1 MARPFASVT
10 RLRYNPCDPVL
21 ATEVSMAQKILV
33 VDDERLIVDSVKYGL
48 QKEGYVI
55 SVAYDGDQAVALAQQ
70 ESPDLVLLDIQLPK
84 KDGWAVC
91 RAIRESSRVPII
103 MLTARGEE
111 ADKVLGLELGADD
124 YLVKPFSMRELLA
137 RVRAALRRA
146 TEYVEPAPTRVN
158 IGDIELDS
166 KSHRALC
173 GGKALELTRKEYD
186 LLQVL
191 MAHAGQVIKR
201 NDLIDK
207 VWETDWVGDTR
218 TLDVHIRW
226 LREKIEKE
234 PGKPRYIQTVR
245 GVGYRFI
252 SPDEVGK

>member
-1 MARPFASVT
+1 MT
-10 RLRYNPCDPVL
+10 
-21 ATEVSMAQKILV
+21 QKILV

-48 QKEGYVI
+48 QKEGYSI
-55 SVAYDGDQAVALAQQ
+55 IAAYDGDQAIALAAR
-70 ESPDLVLLDIQLPK
+70 ENPDLVLLDIQLPK

-91 RAIRESSRVPII
+91 RTIRAASRVPII

-124 YLVKPFSMRELLA
+124 YLVKPFSLRELLA
-137 RVRAALRRA
+137 RVRAALRRS
-146 TEYVEPAPTRVN
+146 TEYVEPAPTSVT
-158 IGDIELDS
+158 IGDIALDP
-166 KSHRALC
+166 KSHRATRRGEML
-173 GGKALELTRKEYD
+173 ALTRKEYD
-186 LLQVL
+186 LLETL

-201 NDLIDK
+201 HDLIDR
-207 VWETDWVGDTR
+207 VWETDWVGDPR

-245 GVGYRFI
+245 GVGYRFA
-252 SPDEVGK
+252 SPTEVAK

>member
-1 MARPFASVT
+1 
-10 RLRYNPCDPVL
+10 
-21 ATEVSMAQKILV
+21 MAQKILV

-48 QKEGYVI
+48 QKEGYAI
-55 SVAYDGDQAVALAQQ
+55 IGAYDGEQAIELARQ
-70 ESPDLVLLDIQLPK
+70 ENPALVLLDIQLPK

-91 RAIRESSRVPII
+91 RAIRETSRVPII

-146 TEYVEPAPTRVN
+146 TEYVEPSLQSVT
-158 IGDIELDS
+158 IGEIALDA
-166 KSHRALC
+166 KSHRVTC
-173 GGKALELTRKEYD
+173 RGNFLELTRKEYD
-186 LLQVL
+186 LLEAL
-191 MAHAGQVIKR
+191 MTQAGQVVKR
-201 NDLIDK
+201 NDLIDR
-207 VWETDWVGDTR
+207 VWQTDWVGDTR

-226 LREKIEKE
+226 LREKIEKD

-245 GVGYRFI
+245 GVGYRFL
-252 SPDEVGK
+252 SPDEHEKK

>member
-1 MARPFASVT
+1 
-10 RLRYNPCDPVL
+10 
-21 ATEVSMAQKILV
+21 MAQKILV

-48 QKEGYVI
+48 QKEGYAI
-55 SVAYDGDQAVALAQQ
+55 SVAYDGDQAVALAAE
-70 ESPDLVLLDIQLPK
+70 ESPDLILLDIQLPK

-91 RAIRESSRVPII
+91 RAIRESSRAPII

-137 RVRAALRRA
+137 RVRAALRRS
-146 TEYVEPAPTRVN
+146 TEYVAPAPTSVK
-158 IGDIELDS
+158 IGEVELDP
-166 KSHRALC
+166 KSHRATC
-173 GGKALELTRKEYD
+173 RGQVLELTRKEYD
-186 LLQVL
+186 LLEAL

-201 NDLIDK
+201 NDLIDR

-226 LREKIEKE
+226 LREKIEKV

-245 GVGYRFI
+245 GVGYRFS
-252 SPDEVGK
+252 SPDEGGK

>member
-1 MARPFASVT
+1 
-10 RLRYNPCDPVL
+10 
-21 ATEVSMAQKILV
+21 MAQKILV

-48 QKEGYVI
+48 QKEGYAI
-55 SVAYDGDQAVALAQQ
+55 IGAYDGEQAIELARQ
-70 ESPDLVLLDIQLPK
+70 ENPALVLLDIQLPK

-91 RAIRESSRVPII
+91 RAIRETSRVPII

-146 TEYVEPAPTRVN
+146 TEYVEPSPQSVT
-158 IGDIELDS
+158 IGEIALDA
-166 KSHRALC
+166 KSHRVTC
-173 GGKALELTRKEYD
+173 RGNFLELTRKEYD
-186 LLQVL
+186 LLEAL
-191 MAHAGQVIKR
+191 MTQAGQVVKR
-201 NDLIDK
+201 NDLIDR
-207 VWETDWVGDTR
+207 VWQTDWVGDTR

-226 LREKIEKE
+226 LREKIEKD

-245 GVGYRFI
+245 GVGYRFL
-252 SPDEVGK
+252 SPDEHEKK